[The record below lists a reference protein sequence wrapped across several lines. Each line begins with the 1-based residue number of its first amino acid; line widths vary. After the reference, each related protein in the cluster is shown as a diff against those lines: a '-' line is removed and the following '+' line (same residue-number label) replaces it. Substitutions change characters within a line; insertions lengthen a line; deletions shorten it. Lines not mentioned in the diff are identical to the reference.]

1 MKHVAHVAQ
10 AVKRRAGPSVSNSPP
25 IDDRPTLRTLAAS
38 LNLSTSAVS
47 IVLNASAAAATIPAV
62 TRARILAAAHRMG
75 YRPNV
80 LAQALRRRR
89 AFTIG
94 LLLPDLTGDGPAL
107 AQSIT
112 DRLRTAGYDVL
123 LATHHRRPGLIASRA
138 HLMLER
144 QVDGVIVVE
153 GSRIANAAVPVV
165 RLAYTCHRRLLSPAW
180 LVEMDLANAAA
191 AAIRHITELGHR
203 RLALLTSPG
212 PFRCPWSRALSRAA
226 GGLLVHVDTRAM
238 CDRNVSSFECA
249 YIAARNLL
257 VHGARY
263 TTLFTSDDDAAMG
276 VLRALRESD
285 LAVPGDVSV
294 VGFGDHMGAAA
305 YTPRLTTVRIPLLQ
319 AGERAAQM
327 IVGRIEDGT
336 EGRRDRARPLD
347 AVFAARETTGIPRQ
361 LASHP
366 G

>member
-1 MKHVAHVAQ
+1 MKHLPHAAQ
-10 AVKRRAGPSVSNSPP
+10 AAKPRAGPSVSNRSP
-25 IDDRPTLRTLAAS
+25 IDDQPTLRTLAAS

-47 IVLNASAAAATIPAV
+47 IVLNASAAAASIPAV
-62 TRARILAAAHRMG
+62 TRARILAAAHGMC

-80 LAQALRRRR
+80 LARALRRRR

-94 LLLPDLTGDGPAL
+94 LLLPDLSGEGPAL

-112 DRLRTAGYDVL
+112 DTLRTAGYDVL

-138 HLMLER
+138 HLMVER
-144 QVDGVIVVE
+144 QVDGLIVVE
-153 GSRIANAAVPVV
+153 GSRIANAAIPVV
-165 RLAYTCHRRLLSPAW
+165 RLAYTCNRRSLSPAS
-180 LVEMDLANAAA
+180 LVEMDLADAAA
-191 AAIRHITELGHR
+191 AALRHVIDLGHR
-203 RLALLTSPG
+203 RLALLTAAV
-212 PFRCPWSRALSRAA
+212 PFGCPWSRALSRAA
-226 GGLLVHVDTRAM
+226 RGLLVHIETRQM
-238 CDRNVSSFECA
+238 RGGNVSSFECA
-249 YIAARNLL
+249 YIAARDLL

-263 TTLFTSDDDAAMG
+263 TTLFTSDDGAAMG

-294 VGFGDHMGAAA
+294 VGFGDHLGAAA
-305 YTPRLTTVRIPLLQ
+305 YTPSLTTVRIPLQQ

-336 EGRRDRARPLD
+336 EGPQDRSTPID
-347 AVFAARETTGIPRQ
+347 AVFDARETTGVAREP
-361 LASHP
+361 ASHT

>member
-1 MKHVAHVAQ
+1 MKQVAHVAQ
-10 AVKRRAGPSVSNSPP
+10 AVKRRADPSVPDGSP

-62 TRARILAAAHRMG
+62 TRARILAAAHRVG

-94 LLLPDLTGDGPAL
+94 LLLPDLTGERPAL

-123 LATHHRRPGLIASRA
+123 LATHHSRPGLVASRA
-138 HLMLER
+138 QLMLER
-144 QVDGVIVVE
+144 QVDGLIVVE
-153 GSRIANAAVPVV
+153 GARIARAAVPVV
-165 RLAYTCHRRLLSPAW
+165 RLAYTCNRRLLSPAW
-180 LVEMDLANAAA
+180 LVEMDLADAAA
-191 AAIRHITELGHR
+191 AAIRHVIELGHR
-203 RLALLTSPG
+203 RIALLTPPG
-212 PFRCPWSRALSRAA
+212 PFGCPWSRALIRAA
-226 GGLLVHVDTRAM
+226 GGLLVHVDTRVIGGG
-238 CDRNVSSFECA
+238 NVSSFECA

-263 TTLFTSDDDAAMG
+263 TTLFTSDDGAAMG
-276 VLRALRESD
+276 VVRALRESD

-294 VGFGDHMGAAA
+294 VGFGDHAGAAA
-305 YTPRLTTVRIPLLQ
+305 YMPRLTTVRIPLHQ

-327 IVGRIEDGT
+327 IVGQIEHRT
-336 EGRRDRARPLD
+336 ELLQDRATPLD
-347 AVFAARETTGIPRQ
+347 AVFDARETTGLPRE
-361 LASHP
+361 LACLQ